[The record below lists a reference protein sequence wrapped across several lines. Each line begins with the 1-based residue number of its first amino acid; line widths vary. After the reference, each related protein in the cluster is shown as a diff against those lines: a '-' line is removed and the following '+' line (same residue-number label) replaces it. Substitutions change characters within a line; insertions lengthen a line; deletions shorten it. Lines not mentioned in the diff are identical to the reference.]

1 MVITYTNILQS
12 IVIVNLI
19 DLAYINV
26 YELVSHVLE
35 SICSQVVSH
44 LHEQLLTAT
53 KLQTLM

>member
-1 MVITYTNILQS
+1 MVIAYTNILQS

-19 DLAYINV
+19 DLAYINI

-53 KLQTLM
+53 K